1 MKVRKCGD
9 MRKDFKIEVLERK
22 IDVIDTILNT
32 VCSNIIISLNN
43 NKPVDLKDIKEQIRE
58 IQDFINN

>member
-1 MKVRKCGD
+1 MKIRKCGD

-22 IDVIDTILNT
+22 INVIGTELDTI
-32 VCSNIIISLNN
+32 CSNIIISLNN